1 MNHITNHSDRKSR
14 SLRSLLGAQG
24 GEVVRFALVG
34 ATATA
39 IQYVVYL
46 VLLQLAHCGV
56 NVANTV
62 GYAVSFVF
70 NFLASTRYTFRVRAT
85 AGRGLAF
92 AFCHLVNYLLQIAT
106 LNLFVAWGLSKQLA
120 PLPMFAV
127 CVPVNFLMVRY
138 FLKRAQT
145 LRNPFYIFRIKRDE
159 RWVALAALIYGLL
172 ANALVLCA
180 YWLDLSQITGNYK
193 KVVTRVFHISGF
205 DPISYLVL
213 TDWSAGYNIYRHPL
227 LAFFMWIPCQINQ
240 GLMALTGVNC
250 SMAVMA
256 VILVFCCVYS
266 AVFLWRILREI
277 IGLAKTDTALLIA
290 LFFSFGYTMVIV
302 SVPDHFCLSMFMLI
316 LTLYVAGKKMKAKH
330 LYTKWQ
336 TVLFFVLTAGI
347 SLNNGIKVF
356 LASLFT
362 NGRRFWRPA
371 HLLLAVILPSAL
383 IWVAARQEWKALERP
398 NYLARQAKKK
408 AQAER
413 DRERIAKAFRDTT
426 QLTDSTQI
434 AQGIDRVVKQKI
446 RAKYIRDHK
455 KAWNLHKGKPI
466 NQSEFGSW
474 TDISTPRGESL
485 VENIFGE
492 PIQIHQD
499 YTLLD
504 ALVNRPVI
512 VGYRWIWNYVVEG
525 VVALLFVAGIW
536 CGRRNRY
543 LWLSLSFFGFDMVIH
558 FVLGFGLN
566 EVYIMSPHWLFIIPI
581 AVAYFVQRAEPI
593 RWRLP
598 LRLLLGLLAV
608 YLAVWNAVLY
618 VGYML

>member
-1 MNHITNHSDRKSR
+1 M
-14 SLRSLLGAQG
+14 
-24 GEVVRFALVG
+24 RFALVG
-34 ATATA
+34 AIATA

-46 VLLQLAHCGV
+46 LLLQLVHCGV

-62 GYAVSFVF
+62 GYVVSFVF
-70 NFLASTRYTFRVRAT
+70 NFIASTRYTFRVQAT

-92 AFCHLVNYLLQIAT
+92 AFCHLVNYLLQLST
-106 LNLFVAWGLSKQLA
+106 LNIFVALGLSKQLA

-138 FLKRAQT
+138 FLKRAASLQ
-145 LRNPFYIFRIKRDE
+145 NPFYIFRIKPAE
-159 RWVALAALIYGLL
+159 RWVAVGALIYGIL
-172 ANALVLCA
+172 ANALVMCA
-180 YWLDLSQITGNYK
+180 YWMDLSQITGNYR
-193 KVVTRVFHISGF
+193 KVVTRVFHISGY

-227 LAFFMWIPCQINQ
+227 LAFFMWVPCQINQ

-256 VILVFCCVYS
+256 VILIFCCVYS
-266 AVFLWRILREI
+266 AVFLWRVLSEI
-277 IGLAKTDTALLIA
+277 IGLSKTDSTLLTALLY
-290 LFFSFGYTMVIV
+290 SFGYTMVIV

-316 LTLYVAGKKMKAKH
+316 LTLYVAGKKMKAGH

-336 TVLFFVLTAGI
+336 TVLFFILTAGI

-371 HLLLAVILPSAL
+371 HLLLAVILPSVL
-383 IWVAARQEWKALERP
+383 IWVAARQEWKTLERP

-413 DRERIAKAFRDTT
+413 DRARISQAFRDTT
-426 QLTDSTQI
+426 QLTDSVQI
-434 AQGIDRVVKQKI
+434 AQGIDRIVKQKI
-446 RAKYIRDHK
+446 RAKYVRDHK

-512 VGYRWIWNYVVEG
+512 VSYRWIWNYVVEG
-525 VVALLFVAGIW
+525 VVALLFLVGIW
-536 CGRRNRY
+536 YGRHSRY
-543 LWLSLSFFGFDMVIH
+543 LWLALSFFGFDMVIH

-581 AVAYFVQRAEPI
+581 AVAYFVRRVAPT
-593 RWRLP
+593 RWCVP
-598 LRLLLGLLAV
+598 LRLFLGLLAL
-608 YLAVWNAVLY
+608 YLVVWNAVLY
-618 VGYML
+618 ISYMV